1 MRVHDI
7 KAETSARNFKGCNDL
22 LLACMH
28 TTPLTCQNGH
38 CAHWAWH
45 TYQKACHKCCS
56 CIVLAF
62 YFPLLPSYS
71 LYHMCICK
79 WISVW
84 TQVWLSRGDKSVCT
98 TVRLPATVFAFPVQ
112 YIWDLQSPHTASL
125 TLVDKEVTDRV
136 TKSSLFQ
143 LVYKNN
149 SLDFKGKKKKK
160 YFPSSAEEHPKEA
173 VPSFSTGWSD
183 HSLYFGSQ
191 AACTHWSNPP
201 HRL

>member
-1 MRVHDI
+1 
-7 KAETSARNFKGCNDL
+7 
-22 LLACMH
+22 
-28 TTPLTCQNGH
+28 
-38 CAHWAWH
+38 
-45 TYQKACHKCCS
+45 
-56 CIVLAF
+56 
-62 YFPLLPSYS
+62 
-71 LYHMCICK
+71 MCICK

-160 YFPSSAEEHPKEA
+160 ILSKLGWRTSKRSCALIQHWLEWSQPLLWLPGCMYTLEQSSTQTNSSSAADIWLE
-173 VPSFSTGWSD
+173 STW
-183 HSLYFGSQ
+183 LYQVDSNRFHQ
-191 AACTHWSNPP
+191 RTQHRVIKSNPCSQKCVSS
-201 HRL
+201 

>member
-1 MRVHDI
+1 
-7 KAETSARNFKGCNDL
+7 
-22 LLACMH
+22 
-28 TTPLTCQNGH
+28 
-38 CAHWAWH
+38 
-45 TYQKACHKCCS
+45 
-56 CIVLAF
+56 
-62 YFPLLPSYS
+62 
-71 LYHMCICK
+71 MCICK

-160 YFPSSAEEHPKEA
+160 ILSKLGWRTSKRSCALIQHWLEWSQPLLWLPGCMYMLEQSSTQTLTLPQLQTFGLNLPGYIK
-173 VPSFSTGWSD
+173 STPTDFTRERS
-183 HSLYFGSQ
+183 
-191 AACTHWSNPP
+191 TE
-201 HRL
+201 

>member
-1 MRVHDI
+1 
-7 KAETSARNFKGCNDL
+7 
-22 LLACMH
+22 
-28 TTPLTCQNGH
+28 
-38 CAHWAWH
+38 
-45 TYQKACHKCCS
+45 
-56 CIVLAF
+56 
-62 YFPLLPSYS
+62 
-71 LYHMCICK
+71 MCICK

-160 YFPSSAEEHPKEA
+160 NTFQARLKNIQKKLCPHSALAGVITAFTLAPRLHVHTGAILHTDSNSSSAADIWLE
-173 VPSFSTGWSD
+173 STW
-183 HSLYFGSQ
+183 LYQVNRFHQ
-191 AACTHWSNPP
+191 RTQHRVIKSNPCSQKCVSS
-201 HRL
+201 